1 MEMVACKQEGPFPSN
16 FFCQPWIIKCHGAN
30 KHTTTFID
38 PMKTDV
44 EEKEIVE
51 MKGKLC
57 FGCMEEYL
65 FLRDE
70 QTKECFFLDLNSLS
84 KVHLPPLPKEDI
96 IFISFGLSASPNH
109 PNCIVILPGVKFD
122 RENLVTVEC
131 FIMCCHPYDAKWH
144 KIPLDQ
150 DILGTTCVILDGK
163 MYICG
168 VDCVSVFDVG
178 SLLAGRQ
185 VDTRTL
191 STPKVAQYY
200 PWHDGVINTYLVES
214 CGLIYLVRTYHYG
227 GGPTNYIDIYRL
239 DTSSDKWLRIDSIGN
254 RAFFL
259 SNGCCKSVC
268 ALDVGVKGNCIY
280 YTSRNRYEQW
290 IYKFCMDDHTMAF
303 SIASVEQTNYECSIC
318 WFVPTRP
325 KKAIMTSSVSQ
336 TKVLNEVNEDTVV
349 MEKKI
354 TSNISRPW
362 NDLPLDLVEL
372 LLPHLSLVDAL
383 RLFTVCKEWNLT
395 SNLIQKVKTW
405 PWFMYQEKMDGMCK
419 LIDPLNG
426 KEYTTRVEFLSFVF
440 PTQMLCSKDGWII
453 MLDEARAM
461 FLVNP
466 MNQDIVKL
474 PCLEEFDQ
482 SSCGITLTSVSTL
495 SDCVVL
501 RFCINSRDD
510 TINFY
515 KWHNGDEDWT
525 LIYEEES
532 PFHTAANTNPVF
544 FHGELYCLA
553 ESGKLGVFNPVEETW
568 RILDKPK
575 SLYMEDEVPFRG
587 YQDCFLLELDENLV
601 SVFKDNYAGNDIRI
615 FKLDSLKME
624 WIPVKD
630 LAGWTLFLDPRG
642 SFAKPSLHKSWSN
655 KIFFTAFHT
664 GTTKTCVTYCI
675 ESKRYDISFCEAKK
689 PLNCVWFEPNMIR
702 KSF

>member
-1 MEMVACKQEGPFPSN
+1 MVARKTEDIFPSN
-16 FFCQPWIIKCHGAN
+16 FFCQPWIIQCHGAN
-30 KHTTTFID
+30 KHTTSFID
-38 PMKTDV
+38 PMKTDI

-57 FGCMEEYL
+57 FGCAEECL
-65 FLRDE
+65 FLWDE

-84 KVHLPPLPKEDI
+84 KIHLPPLPKEDI
-96 IFISFGLSASPNH
+96 MFSSFSLSSSPNH
-109 PNCIVILPGVKFD
+109 PNCTVILHGMKFD
-122 RENLVTVEC
+122 WENQEILEC
-131 FIMCCHPYDAKWH
+131 FLMRCQPYDAKWN
-144 KIPLDQ
+144 KNPLDQ
-150 DILGTTCVILDGK
+150 EDIIIGSSSVILGGKLYMCSFDSVI
-163 MYICG
+163 
-168 VDCVSVFDVG
+168 VFDVI
-178 SLLAGRQ
+178 SLLTGQ
-185 VDTRTL
+185 VDKRTI
-191 STPKVAQYY
+191 STPKDAQYY
-200 PWHDGVINTYLVES
+200 PWHGWPNTYLVES
-214 CGLIYLVRTYHYG
+214 CGLIYLVRMYDYG
-227 GGPTNYIDIYRL
+227 GGPTNYIDIYCL
-239 DTSSDKWLRIDSIGN
+239 DTSSDKWLRIDSIGD

-259 SNGCCKSVC
+259 SDKCCKSVC
-268 ALDVGVKGNCIY
+268 ALDAGVEGNCIY
-280 YTSRNRYEQW
+280 YTSSQRYVRRM
-290 IYKFCMDDHTMAF
+290 YKFCMDDHTMAF
-303 SIASVEQTNYECSIC
+303 NLASTEDTEYESTFC

-325 KKAIMTSSVSQ
+325 NKKIMGSSVSL
-336 TKVLNEVNEDTVV
+336 TKALNQLNEDKLVV
-349 MEKKI
+349 EKKI

-426 KEYTTRVEFLSFVF
+426 KEYTTRVGFPSFVF
-440 PTQMLCSKDGWII
+440 PTQMICSKDGWII

-466 MNQDIVKL
+466 LNQDIVKL

-482 SSCGITLTSVSTL
+482 SSCGIALASVSTL

-501 RFCINSRDD
+501 RFCINSRHD

-525 LIYEEES
+525 LIYDEES
-532 PFHTAANTNPVF
+532 PFRTAANTNPVF

-575 SLYMEDEVPFRG
+575 SVYMEDEVPFRG
-587 YQDCFLLELDENLV
+587 NQDCYLLELDENLV
-601 SVFKDNYAGNDIRI
+601 SVFKANYADNDIRI

-642 SFAKPSLHKSWSN
+642 SFAKSSLHKSWSN
-655 KIFFTAFHT
+655 KILFTAFHS
-664 GTTKTCVTYCI
+664 GTTKTCVTYCM
-675 ESKRYDISFCEAKK
+675 ERKRYDISFCEARK